1 MYAANAGN
9 DIDDKPN
16 LGNIFVNPCVIA
28 ISPGSNACATAPPT
42 PNVLPTNFL
51 VVLNKLPTNSG
62 ACLANCSNLLYPPL
76 PTTLDKSVV
85 VSSAIS
91 ITSPA

>member
-1 MYAANAGN
+1 MYAANAGS
-9 DIDDKPN
+9 DIDAKPN

-28 ISPGSNACATAPPT
+28 ISPGSNTCAA